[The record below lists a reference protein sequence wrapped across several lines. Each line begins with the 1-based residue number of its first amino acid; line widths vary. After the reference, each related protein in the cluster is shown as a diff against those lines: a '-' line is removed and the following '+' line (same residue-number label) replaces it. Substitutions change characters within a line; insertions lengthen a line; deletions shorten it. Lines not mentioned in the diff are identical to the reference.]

1 MARESIGVDHRFQ
14 LTAGTHMCCMYRGPE
29 ERDELLEPY
38 LAEGLRAGDT
48 CFVAVSDEDPQRLRR
63 LQATG
68 GPGHLIIRTATE
80 PVFDKDVFDI
90 DRIIAFWEKIIT
102 DALGVEGIA
111 FVRLSAEATWWLT
124 QIPGQKAMLRYEARL
139 NGFAARHPVS
149 VLCLYDIE
157 ELGAG
162 VVFDAM
168 KVHPRIWLSGLV
180 LENPFFE
187 PPEPAPHRR

>member
-1 MARESIGVDHRFQ
+1 MASESIGVDHRFQ
-14 LTAGTHMCCMYRGPE
+14 LTAGTHMCCMYRGPA

-38 LAEGLRAGDT
+38 LAEGLWAGDI
-48 CFVAVSDEDPQRLRR
+48 CFVAVGDEDPRRLRR

-68 GPGHLIIRTATE
+68 GPGRLIIRTAAE
-80 PVFDKDVFDI
+80 PVFDKDFFDI
-90 DRIIAFWEKIIT
+90 DRIIAFWEKTIT
-102 DALGVEGIA
+102 DALGVEGVA

-124 QIPGQKAMLRYEARL
+124 QIPGQEDLLRYEARL
-139 NGFAARHPVS
+139 NDFAARHPVS

-162 VVFDAM
+162 VVFHSM

-187 PPEPAPHRR
+187 PPEHAPHRR